1 MNQTADGF
9 VNFIDLDEHLE
20 ARGVGSLPHAA
31 LLQAVQDEENR
42 HSEEVGAGQEAWG
55 NKGGEDLGR
64 KSVWE
69 TEMELAAYK
78 DIEVEAYKQ

>member
-42 HSEEVGAGQEAWG
+42 HSEEVGAGQEA
-55 NKGGEDLGR
+55 
-64 KSVWE
+64 
-69 TEMELAAYK
+69 
-78 DIEVEAYKQ
+78 